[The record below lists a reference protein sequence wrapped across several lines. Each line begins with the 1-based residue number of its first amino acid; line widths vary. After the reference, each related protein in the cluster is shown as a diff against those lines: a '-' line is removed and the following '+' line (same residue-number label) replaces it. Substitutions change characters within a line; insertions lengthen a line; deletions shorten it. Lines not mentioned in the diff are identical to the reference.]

1 MFFGRAPK
9 RALRIYFAT
18 DVHGSDR
25 CFRKFLAAADSYEAD
40 VLVLG
45 GDIAGKGLVPIRSH
59 DGSLSAKVRGE
70 PVTVPRNEEERLRAE
85 INRLGFYPI
94 VAGDPEIQR
103 MEAEPAFLDAAFE
116 RAIVDQIRGWCR
128 LAEERLAPR
137 VRCIITPGND
147 DPKAIDAVLRAEPRI
162 ESPEAE
168 ICDLGPVVMASC
180 GDVTPTPWNTAREYS
195 EEELGNRLEKILEN
209 VPAGRKVVVNFH
221 CPPYGSGLD
230 FAAELDAQLRPVI
243 RGADRKG
250 VVIRLLGGV
259 AVYLQSP
266 PGGPL
271 LPRPINDIDVV
282 AKRGARTAVTGVLVG
297 AGYTPDEMFNAL
309 HGSRRLLFFDEEHG
323 RKLDVFV
330 GQFVMCHQVPVAD
343 RLEREAL
350 TVPLAELLTTK
361 LQIVELTERDQRD
374 IYNLVYHH
382 EVTAGGGLGIEADY
396 IGELCARDWGLWRTA
411 KATIAR
417 CKENLA
423 EYKLDVSATHLI
435 LERLD
440 MLWARIEATTK
451 TAKWRLRSRVG
462 DRVRWYDE
470 PEENPQ

>member
-85 INRLGFYPI
+85 INRLGFYSI

-243 RGADRKG
+243 RGGRPSIVPVGSKAVRDVIKRHQPVVGLHGHIHESRAAQKIGSSMCLNPGSDYTAD
-250 VVIRLLGGV
+250 VL
-259 AVYLQSP
+259 
-266 PGGPL
+266 
-271 LPRPINDIDVV
+271 
-282 AKRGARTAVTGVLVG
+282 RGAIVDIAE
-297 AGYTPDEMFNAL
+297 D
-309 HGSRRLLFFDEEHG
+309 GSYIDFLF
-323 RKLDVFV
+323 
-330 GQFVMCHQVPVAD
+330 
-343 RLEREAL
+343 
-350 TVPLAELLTTK
+350 
-361 LQIVELTERDQRD
+361 
-374 IYNLVYHH
+374 
-382 EVTAGGGLGIEADY
+382 TAG
-396 IGELCARDWGLWRTA
+396 
-411 KATIAR
+411 
-417 CKENLA
+417 
-423 EYKLDVSATHLI
+423 
-435 LERLD
+435 
-440 MLWARIEATTK
+440 
-451 TAKWRLRSRVG
+451 
-462 DRVRWYDE
+462 
-470 PEENPQ
+470 